1 MKRVLYTLWQCSWGL
16 PQTLAGAVLFLLH
29 RRDRH
34 FAYHGAVVTRWR
46 RSSSV
51 ALGLFVFVA
60 DAPRYRRLREGC
72 TPEALFARLLVHEY
86 GHTLQSLLLGPLFL
100 PVIGLPSAVWGS
112 WPALR
117 QRRRQCGVPYCAF
130 FTEKWANALG
140 KSVTGQPSLGQL
152 VLD

>member
-1 MKRVLYTLWQCSWGL
+1 MKRLLYTLWQCTWGL
-16 PQTLAGAVLFLLH
+16 PQSLAGAALFLLH

-34 FAYHGAVVTRWR
+34 FAYYGAVVTRWR

-60 DAPRYRRLREGC
+60 DAPRPGRLRGSC
-72 TPEALFARLLVHEY
+72 TPEALFDRLLVHEY

-112 WPALR
+112 WSALR

-140 KSVTGQPSLGQL
+140 ERATGQKSLEML